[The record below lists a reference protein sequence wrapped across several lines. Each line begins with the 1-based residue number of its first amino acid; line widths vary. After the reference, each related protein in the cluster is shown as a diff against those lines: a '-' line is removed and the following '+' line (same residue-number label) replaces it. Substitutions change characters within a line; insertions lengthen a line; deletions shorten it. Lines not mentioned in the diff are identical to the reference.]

1 MDYFTTKQIRDNC
14 EAYASYLPHEVM
26 KVGDFCQL
34 VFIFFIIPD
43 EECLYIMIF
52 SIGLFSYTIYET

>member
-14 EAYASYLPHEVM
+14 EASYLPHEVM

-34 VFIFFIIPD
+34 VFIF
-43 EECLYIMIF
+43 L
-52 SIGLFSYTIYET
+52 LFLMKSVCTL